1 MPENIV
7 HLPQEIIE
15 EILSRLPV
23 KSLLIFR
30 QPVIDTFEFDKIP
43 WPQWFNLV
51 GCCNGLVCI
60 LLDIKTF
67 ILWNPSTRTS
77 KEFPDGRPSGKNAI
91 CWKYGFGYDESSD
104 DYKVF
109 STITM
114 LPTDNKRHYIDI
126 VYSLNN
132 NSWKTLKDYYD
143 YYGVGRYANG
153 SLHWVDH
160 DMRII
165 SFDLKSEVFIEI
177 WVMKKYGVKESWVRV
192 AILPNIS
199 ILLKRSFVRLF
210 RYGPDSDILLFFE
223 SSIVLYSSTDGVHWH
238 PKKATKIDSKRMWEA
253 DFYTES
259 LVSLASDDEQ
269 E

>member
-1 MPENIV
+1 
-7 HLPQEIIE
+7 
-15 EILSRLPV
+15 
-23 KSLLIFR
+23 
-30 QPVIDTFEFDKIP
+30 
-43 WPQWFNLV
+43 
-51 GCCNGLVCI
+51 
-60 LLDIKTF
+60 
-67 ILWNPSTRTS
+67 
-77 KEFPDGRPSGKNAI
+77 
-91 CWKYGFGYDESSD
+91 
-104 DYKVF
+104 
-109 STITM
+109 M
-114 LPTDNKRHYIDI
+114 LPTDNKRQYIDI

-143 YYGVGRYANG
+143 CYGVGRYANG

-165 SFDLKSEVFIEI
+165 SFDLKSEVYEVVEPPSYSKDNFKLTLIVTTNSDSDGGCLSVLCNYEDSFIEI

-259 LVSLASDDEQ
+259 LVSLASDDEH